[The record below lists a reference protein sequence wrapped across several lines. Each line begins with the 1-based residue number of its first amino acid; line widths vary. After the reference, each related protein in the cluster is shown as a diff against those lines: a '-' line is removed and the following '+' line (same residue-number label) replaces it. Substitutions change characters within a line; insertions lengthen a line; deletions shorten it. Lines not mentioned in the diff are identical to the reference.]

1 MQAIPSTKG
10 AITGYADA
18 RGIAIANA
26 AHVWPEGKEY
36 LQEGGFLKMAPSKD
50 IYGRGLSI
58 SRLSVCTVNWLR
70 ASVAATS
77 RPTFDAEN
85 FPAASNM
92 IDIAKAKPVDP
103 SIVDIAMNLSSGPHL
118 ILRFIHTN
126 KCLSGPVRNLVKA
139 LNSIPPI
146 LYFCL
151 YDATFLLSELVG

>member
-1 MQAIPSTKG
+1 
-10 AITGYADA
+10 
-18 RGIAIANA
+18 
-26 AHVWPEGKEY
+26 
-36 LQEGGFLKMAPSKD
+36 
-50 IYGRGLSI
+50 
-58 SRLSVCTVNWLR
+58 
-70 ASVAATS
+70 
-77 RPTFDAEN
+77 
-85 FPAASNM
+85 M

-151 YDATFLLSELVG
+151 YDATILLSELVGKVKWKLRSTRQGTGTLSCASFEIFALQRKSGEVCNARRGIFVIIRI